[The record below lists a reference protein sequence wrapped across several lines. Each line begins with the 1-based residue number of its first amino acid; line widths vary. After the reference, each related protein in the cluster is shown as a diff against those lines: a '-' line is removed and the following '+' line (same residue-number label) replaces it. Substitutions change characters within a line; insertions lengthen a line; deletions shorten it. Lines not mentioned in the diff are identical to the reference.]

1 MAAPQGMK
9 PYVKLASTL
18 VLIGTGLFSLEQ
30 YGLGRLEGDNHA
42 VHLDGTILSLM
53 VLVPIALVAIGAII
67 FVVGKMR
74 RL

>member
-1 MAAPQGMK
+1 MK

-18 VLIGTGLFSLEQ
+18 VLVGTGLFSLEQ
-30 YGLGRLEGDNHA
+30 FGLGRLEGDSHS
-42 VHLDGTILSLM
+42 VHIDGTILSLL
-53 VLVPIALVAIGAII
+53 VLVPLGLVAVGAAI

>member
-1 MAAPQGMK
+1 MAQQGMK

-30 YGLGRLEGDNHA
+30 FGLGRLEGSSHS
-42 VHLDGTILSLM
+42 VHLDGTILSLL
-53 VLVPIALVAIGAII
+53 VLVPIGLVAAGAAI

>member
-1 MAAPQGMK
+1 MK

-18 VLIGTGLFSLEQ
+18 VLVGTGLFSLEQ
-30 YGLGRLEGDNHA
+30 FALSRLEGDSHS
-42 VHLDGTILSLM
+42 VHIDGTILSLL
-53 VLVPIALVAIGAII
+53 VLVPLGLVAVGAAI

>member
-1 MAAPQGMK
+1 MANQATK

-18 VLIGTGLFSLEQ
+18 VLVGMGIFTLERLGLQQFEAPGQ
-30 YGLGRLEGDNHA
+30 Q
-42 VHLDGTILSLM
+42 VHLGSTLLSL
-53 VLVPIALVAIGAII
+53 LVIVPVAMIVAGALV

>member
-1 MAAPQGMK
+1 MATQGMK

-18 VLIGTGLFSLEQ
+18 VLVGSGLFSLEQ
-30 YGLGRLEGDNHA
+30 YGLGRLEGPDHA

-53 VLVPIALVAIGAII
+53 VLVPIGLVVVGALV
-67 FVVGKMR
+67 FMWGKMR

>member
-1 MAAPQGMK
+1 MAAQGPK

-18 VLIGTGLFSLEQ
+18 VLTGTGLFSVEQ
-30 YGLGRLEGDNHA
+30 FALGKLEGPEHN
-42 VHLDGTILSLM
+42 VHIDSTLLS
-53 VLVPIALVAIGAII
+53 VLIIVPLAMVAIGAIV